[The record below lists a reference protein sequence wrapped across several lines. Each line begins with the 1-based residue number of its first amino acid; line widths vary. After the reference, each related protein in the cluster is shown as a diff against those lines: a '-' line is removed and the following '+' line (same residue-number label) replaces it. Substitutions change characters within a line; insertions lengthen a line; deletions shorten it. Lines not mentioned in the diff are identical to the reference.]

1 MIRLLVEDKQCS
13 LRDEENIDIVTLRD
27 MAEAEYADEDETP
40 RKPQPFS
47 PFDIVLRNV
56 MARRIQILWIN
67 YLVLKRIEKE
77 RTKSKVLQRR

>member
-1 MIRLLVEDKQCS
+1 MIRLLIEEKHCA
-13 LRDEENIDIVTLRD
+13 LRDEQNIDIVTLRD
-27 MAEAEYADEDETP
+27 MAEAEFADDEETP
-40 RKPQPFS
+40 RKPQPYS

-56 MARRIQILWIN
+56 MARRIQTLWIN